1 MLLMP
6 QRDWQWKYNDSYG
19 VLGVS
24 LGSEIEFLTPY
35 KAKLLIPDALTQMEF
50 SIAHAKFYIELLD
63 KLPKVLSLSDA
74 AIVQIALNAT
84 AAHFMLTPQMPKS
97 WFFDNSDVCVYSDV
111 GKVFELKC
119 QKERALVL
127 VVENTLQAALVMLLS
142 PECVLSSTKSMVQ
155 FETIKVMHNRLHPL
169 RVQQRHIVAA

>member
-6 QRDWQWKYNDSYG
+6 QKDWQWKYNDSYG
-19 VLGVS
+19 LLGVS
-24 LGSEIEFLTPY
+24 LGSEIEFLTAY
-35 KAKLLIPDALTQMEF
+35 KAKLLIPDALSGMEF
-50 SIAHAKFYIELLD
+50 SIEHAKFYMSLID
-63 KLPKVLSLSDA
+63 KLPKALSLTDA

-119 QKERALVL
+119 QKQRVLALVI
-127 VVENTLQAALVMLLS
+127 ENTLQSALVMLLS
-142 PECVLSSTKSMVQ
+142 PECVLSGAKTMVQ

-169 RVQQRHIVAA
+169 RAQRHVVAA

>member
-6 QRDWQWKYNDSYG
+6 QKDWQWKYNDSYG
-19 VLGVS
+19 LLGVS
-24 LGSEIEFLTPY
+24 LGSEIEFLTAY
-35 KAKLLIPDALTQMEF
+35 KAKLLIPDALSGMEF
-50 SIAHAKFYIELLD
+50 SIAHAKFYMSLID
-63 KLPKVLSLSDA
+63 KLPKALSLTDA

-119 QKERALVL
+119 QKQRVLALVI
-127 VVENTLQAALVMLLS
+127 ENTLQSALVMLLS
-142 PECVLSSTKSMVQ
+142 PACVLSGARTRVQ
-155 FETIKVMHNRLHPL
+155 FGPIKVMHNRLHPL
-169 RVQQRHIVAA
+169 RAQRHVVAA

>member
-6 QRDWQWKYNDSYG
+6 QKDWQWKYNDSYG
-19 VLGVS
+19 LLGVS
-24 LGSEIEFLTPY
+24 LGSEIEFLTAY
-35 KAKLLIPDALTQMEF
+35 KARSLIPDALSGMEF
-50 SIAHAKFYIELLD
+50 SIEHAKFYMSLID
-63 KLPKVLSLSDA
+63 KLPKALSLTDA

-119 QKERALVL
+119 QKQRVLALVI
-127 VVENTLQAALVMLLS
+127 ENTLQSALVMLLS
-142 PECVLSSTKSMVQ
+142 PGCVLSSAKIMQQ

-169 RVQQRHIVAA
+169 RAQRHVVAA